1 MERYHVL
8 PNNDIIEHVESED
21 CPCAPRVEIHG
32 DGVVIVHNA
41 MDRREV
47 FEQRKLYNEQ
57 GATPCTDTM
66 CNSCGRLIGQCE
78 CVDSNGQ
85 SVWKQRGPQN

>member
-21 CPCAPRVEIHG
+21 CSCNPRVEFHG
-32 DGVVIVHNA
+32 DRQLIIHNA

-57 GATPCTDTM
+57 GATPCVETT
-66 CNSCGRLIGQCE
+66 CNSCGRLIRQCE
-78 CVDSNGQ
+78 CVDSNGR
-85 SVWKQRGPQN
+85 SVWKQRGPQD